1 MSKVTKTTVKRI
13 VNFLHLTNEM
23 FSQSM
28 IMLKHILCKTLTE
41 LDSFCQFFLYIYI
54 SSSRMLYYNVGI
66 LPLNVDR
73 EATLGVRE

>member
-23 FSQSM
+23 FNQSM
-28 IMLKHILCKTLTE
+28 IMFKHILCKTLTE
-41 LDSFCQFFLYIYI
+41 LDSFCQFFFIYI

-73 EATLGVRE
+73 EATLGVRK